1 MLSPSARVDFPRTQ
15 GTRVQHRIHFRIG
28 LDDPSKTIFSGF
40 TDKCMGLGGV
50 LRTFLKGLFVCA
62 VDNLELGI
70 NVIAYKLLDNRGALH
85 KGTG

>member
-1 MLSPSARVDFPRTQ
+1 
-15 GTRVQHRIHFRIG
+15 
-28 LDDPSKTIFSGF
+28 
-40 TDKCMGLGGV
+40 MGLGGV

-70 NVIAYKLLDNRGALH
+70 NVIAHKLLDNRGALH